1 MRIVRDLVVFV
12 SLLVSATCSAAQ
24 SVDSDESI
32 WLESN
37 LVYAEGKIRRGSK
50 SLLMDIYQLHEPC
63 ETLKPLVLIIHGGA
77 FVRGSKTESQW
88 DERARDAARRGY
100 VAAAINYRLIP
111 DRPVISEEFKQVRA
125 GLIEAK
131 ADLPSNTRS
140 LKTYANGITASIE
153 DTVTALRFLASNA
166 PQDRCIDMTRIGL
179 WGGSAGAIATMHV
192 AYGLDDYGITFP
204 QPDVVID
211 YWGMMFQDG
220 MMRDQDP
227 PLFILH
233 GGQDERVAT
242 QGALDLKDQAD
253 AVGVNAALYVV
264 VGAGHGYSGIR
275 LRSRHQSVNG
285 VPLLALTM
293 NFLDAHLKDDAPAP
307 VYETVLIE

>member
-1 MRIVRDLVVFV
+1 
-12 SLLVSATCSAAQ
+12 
-24 SVDSDESI
+24 
-32 WLESN
+32 
-37 LVYAEGKIRRGSK
+37 
-50 SLLMDIYQLHEPC
+50 
-63 ETLKPLVLIIHGGA
+63 
-77 FVRGSKTESQW
+77 
-88 DERARDAARRGY
+88 
-100 VAAAINYRLIP
+100 
-111 DRPVISEEFKQVRA
+111 
-125 GLIEAK
+125 
-131 ADLPSNTRS
+131 
-140 LKTYANGITASIE
+140 
-153 DTVTALRFLASNA
+153 
-166 PQDRCIDMTRIGL
+166 
-179 WGGSAGAIATMHV
+179 
-192 AYGLDDYGITFP
+192 
-204 QPDVVID
+204 
-211 YWGMMFQDG
+211 